1 MRVRFNKE
9 ANEILNSS
17 NIYLNEEDAKRNIGK
32 WKNVFKNGNDIY
44 LEIGIGKGDFIVG
57 MAKKYPNINFIGIEK
72 NETILAIALNK
83 IVSEGLKNIIVISN
97 NADKLKEVFEENE
110 IDKIFLN
117 FSDPWPKKK
126 HIKRRLTYSS
136 FLDIYENILKEDC
149 IIEFKT
155 DNQILFEFTIMEI
168 CNTNRKIEYISLNLH
183 LTDCTD
189 NIMTE
194 YERKFSQKG
203 NRIYKLVWKNK

>member
-1 MRVRFNKE
+1 MRVRFNKD
-9 ANEILNSS
+9 ANDILNSS
-17 NIYLNEEDAKRNIGK
+17 NIYFNEEEAKKNIGK
-32 WKNVFKNGNDIY
+32 WKDAFENNNEIY

-57 MAKKYPNINFIGIEK
+57 MAKKFPNVNFIGIEK

-83 IVSEGLKNIIVISN
+83 IINEKLKNVIIISN
-97 NADKLKEVFEENE
+97 NADQLNDVFDKNE

-117 FSDPWPKKK
+117 FSDPWPKNK
-126 HIKRRLTYSS
+126 HFKRRLTYSS
-136 FLDIYENILKEDC
+136 FLDIYENILKDEGV
-149 IIEFKT
+149 IEFKT
-155 DNQILFEFTIMEI
+155 DNQILFEFTIMEV
-168 CNTNRKIEYISLNLH
+168 CNTNRIMEYISLDLH
-183 LTDCTD
+183 STDCTD

>member
-136 FLDIYENILKEDC
+136 FLDIYENILKEDG

>member
-1 MRVRFNKE
+1 MRVRFNKD
-9 ANEILNSS
+9 ANNILNSS
-17 NIYLNEEDAKRNIGK
+17 NIYLNEEDAKKNIGK
-32 WKNVFKNGNDIY
+32 WKKTFENENDIY

-72 NETILAIALNK
+72 SETILAIALNK
-83 IVSEGLKNIIVISN
+83 IITERLENVIVISN
-97 NADKLKEVFEENE
+97 NADQLKEVFEDSE

-126 HIKRRLTYSS
+126 HVKRRLTYCS
-136 FLDIYENILKEDC
+136 FLDIYQHILKEDGV
-149 IIEFKT
+149 IEFKT
-155 DNQILFEFTIMEI
+155 DNQILFEFTIMEV
-168 CNTNRKIEYISLNLH
+168 CNTNRKMEYISLDLH
-183 LTDCTD
+183 STDCQD
-189 NIMTE
+189 NVMTE